1 MEALAAGNV
10 FLFGGFRLDRRGGG
24 LFRRDEF
31 GDFVPMATGS
41 RALDVLGVLV
51 ERPGDLVSR
60 DAIIAAVW
68 PATVVEDANLNMQI
82 AALRRVLDDGRA
94 EGSCIQ
100 TVPGRG
106 YRFIAPV
113 TRGDPTPLSESI
125 RASEN
130 GSGGP
135 IVENAR
141 LQGSGVMG
149 QIDAPP
155 PARAL
160 QARHWPRAGIAAA
173 LIGALGLVAVFAG
186 WNWHSPWF
194 SDARPAPRLSI
205 VVLPFANLSDDREQ
219 QYFADGIT
227 EDLTTDLSR
236 LSHMLVIS
244 RNTAFTYRTKPVDT
258 KQIGHELGIRYV
270 LEGSVQRSGNE
281 VRVSAQL
288 IDAAT
293 DTHLWAER
301 FDRGIGDLFA
311 LQNEITGRIGNTL
324 NLELMAAEAARPT
337 IHPDALD
344 YIFRGRA
351 VLFGK
356 SLSRE
361 NSAEAISLF
370 AHALALDP
378 QSAEAQTYLAGALVN
393 RVITS
398 MTDSAAADLA
408 RAEELID
415 QALPASPRFS
425 YAHYV
430 KASVLRA
437 QNRCEEAL
445 PEFET
450 ALALRRN
457 MVGALQGLGWC
468 KLVTGS
474 IDEVIPLEE
483 QAIRLS
489 PRDPNIG
496 YRYLLIGTVHLLQS
510 RTDEAIVWL
519 EKGRGSMPA
528 VPVLH
533 RGLAAAYA
541 LRGESERAAA
551 ELAEARRLNRDLSGQ
566 YSSIA
571 QMKAGGSRA
580 VPKIRALY
588 EATYFAG
595 LRKAGMPEE

>member
-236 LSHMLVIS
+236 LAHMLVIS
-244 RNTAFTYRTKPVDT
+244 RNTAFTYRSKAVDT
-258 KQIGHELGIRYV
+258 KQISRELGVRYL

-301 FDRGIGDLFA
+301 FDHGIGDLLA

-324 NLELMAAEAARPT
+324 NVALMAAETARPT
-337 IHPDALD
+337 EHPDALD

-351 VLFGK
+351 LFFGK

-378 QSAEAQTYLAGALVN
+378 QSVEAQTYLAGVLVI
-393 RVITS
+393 RVVSS

-408 RAEELID
+408 RAETLID
-415 QALPASPRFS
+415 QALAASPRSS

-430 KASVLRA
+430 KATVLRA

-450 ALALRRN
+450 ALTLRRN
-457 MVGALQGLGWC
+457 SVGALQGLGWC
-468 KLVTGS
+468 KLFTGS

-483 QAIRLS
+483 QGIRLS

-510 RTDEAIVWL
+510 RTDEAIVWF

-528 VPVLH
+528 LPVLH
-533 RGLAAAYA
+533 SRLAAAYA

-551 ELAEARRLNRDLSGQ
+551 ELAEARRLNGDL
-566 YSSIA
+566 YASIA
-571 QMKAGGSRA
+571 QLKAGGSRV
-580 VPKIRALY
+580 VPKIRALF

>member
-1 MEALAAGNV
+1 MEALAAGGV
-10 FLFGGFRLDRRGGG
+10 FLFDGFRLDLRGGG
-24 LFRRDEF
+24 LFRRDGC
-31 GDFVPMATGS
+31 GDFVPIAIGS

-51 ERPGDLVSR
+51 ELPGDLVSR

-100 TVPGRG
+100 TVSGRG

-113 TRGDPTPLSESI
+113 TQGDPTPSSEPI
-125 RASEN
+125 RPSGN
-130 GSGGP
+130 GSGGS
-135 IVENAR
+135 IVENER
-141 LQGSGVMG
+141 LQGPGVMG
-149 QIDAPP
+149 EIDAPP
-155 PARAL
+155 SAPGPR
-160 QARHWPRAGIAAA
+160 ARHWLRGGIGAA
-173 LIGALGLVAVFAG
+173 LIGALGLVAAAVG

-194 SDARPAPRLSI
+194 GDARPAPRLSI
-205 VVLPFANLSDDREQ
+205 VVLPFTNLSDDREQ

-227 EDLTTDLSR
+227 GDLTTDLSR
-236 LSHMLVIS
+236 LTHMLVIS
-244 RNTAFTYRTKPVDT
+244 RNTAFTYRNRPVDT
-258 KQIGHELGIRYV
+258 KQIGRELGIRYV

-324 NLELMAAEAARPT
+324 NLELMSAEAARPT

-351 VLFGK
+351 LLFGK
-356 SLSRE
+356 SLLPE

-378 QSAEAQTYLAGALVN
+378 QSAEAQTYLAGALVS

-398 MTDSAAADLA
+398 MTNSAAADLA
-408 RAEELID
+408 RAEGLID

-430 KASVLRA
+430 KATVLRA
-437 QNRCEEAL
+437 QHRCEEAL

-468 KLVTGS
+468 KLFTGS
-474 IDEVIPLEE
+474 IDEVIPLED

-510 RTDEAIVWL
+510 RTDEAIVWF
-519 EKGRGSMPA
+519 EKGRSGMPA
-528 VPVLH
+528 LPVMH
-533 RGLAAAYA
+533 SRLAAAYA

-551 ELAEARRLNRDLSGQ
+551 ELAEARRLNGDL

-571 QMKAGGSRA
+571 HLTGGWRLA
-580 VPKIRALY
+580 PKIRELF

>member
-1 MEALAAGNV
+1 MKALAAGDV
-10 FLFGGFRLDRRGGG
+10 FLFDGFRLDRRGGG
-24 LFRRDEF
+24 LFRRNER
-31 GDFVPMATGS
+31 GDFVPMATGA

-94 EGSCIQ
+94 ASSCIQ
-100 TVPGRG
+100 TIPGRG
-106 YRFIAPV
+106 YRFIALV
-113 TRGDPTPLSESI
+113 TRGDATPSSESI
-125 RASEN
+125 LPSLN

-141 LQGSGVMG
+141 PRDPGVMG

-155 PARAL
+155 RARTL
-160 QARHWPRAGIAAA
+160 RARHWPRAGIVAA
-173 LIGALGLVAVFAG
+173 LVGALGLGVAAVG

-205 VVLPFANLSDDREQ
+205 VVLPFTNLSDDREQ

-351 VLFGK
+351 LLFGK

-361 NSAEAISLF
+361 NSAEALSLF
-370 AHALALDP
+370 AHAFALDP
-378 QSAEAQTYLAGALVN
+378 QSAETQTYLAGALVT

-519 EKGRGSMPA
+519 EKG
-528 VPVLH
+528 
-533 RGLAAAYA
+533 AAAC
-541 LRGESERAAA
+541 LPCRSCTEGSPPPMRS
-551 ELAEARRLNRDLSGQ
+551 EARANAPPPNLL
-566 YSSIA
+566 
-571 QMKAGGSRA
+571 KPAG
-580 VPKIRALY
+580 
-588 EATYFAG
+588 
-595 LRKAGMPEE
+595 

>member
-1 MEALAAGNV
+1 MPRRPHRQRERGTGCGAA
-10 FLFGGFRLDRRGGG
+10 
-24 LFRRDEF
+24 
-31 GDFVPMATGS
+31 S
-41 RALDVLGVLV
+41 R
-51 ERPGDLVSR
+51 
-60 DAIIAAVW
+60 
-68 PATVVEDANLNMQI
+68 
-82 AALRRVLDDGRA
+82 
-94 EGSCIQ
+94 
-100 TVPGRG
+100 
-106 YRFIAPV
+106 
-113 TRGDPTPLSESI
+113 
-125 RASEN
+125 
-130 GSGGP
+130 
-135 IVENAR
+135 
-141 LQGSGVMG
+141 
-149 QIDAPP
+149 
-155 PARAL
+155 
-160 QARHWPRAGIAAA
+160 AA
-173 LIGALGLVAVFAG
+173 LIGALGFVAAVAG

-194 SDARPAPRLSI
+194 GDARPAPRLSI
-205 VVLPFANLSDDREQ
+205 VVLPFTNLSDDREQ

-236 LSHMLVIS
+236 LTHMLVIS
-244 RNTAFTYRTKPVDT
+244 RNTAFTYRNRPVDT
-258 KQIGHELGIRYV
+258 KQIGRELGVRYV
-270 LEGSVQRSGNE
+270 LEGSVQRSDNE

-301 FDRGIGDLFA
+301 FDHGIGDLFA

-351 VLFGK
+351 LLFGK

-378 QSAEAQTYLAGALVN
+378 QSAEAQTYLAGALVS

-398 MTDSAAADLA
+398 MTNSAAADLA
-408 RAEELID
+408 RAEGLID

-430 KASVLRA
+430 KATVLRA
-437 QNRCEEAL
+437 QHRCEEAL

-457 MVGALQGLGWC
+457 SVGALQGLGWC
-468 KLVTGS
+468 KLFTGS
-474 IDEVIPLEE
+474 IDEVIPLED

-510 RTDEAIVWL
+510 RTDEAIVWF

-528 VPVLH
+528 LPVLH
-533 RGLAAAYA
+533 SRLAAAYA
-541 LRGESERAAA
+541 LRGESERAAG
-551 ELAEARRLNRDLSGQ
+551 ELAEARRLNGDH

-571 QMKAGGSRA
+571 H
-580 VPKIRALY
+580 
-588 EATYFAG
+588 
-595 LRKAGMPEE
+595 

>member
-1 MEALAAGNV
+1 MQALSSTDI
-10 FLFGGFRLDRRGGG
+10 FLFEGFRLDRRG
-24 LFRRDEF
+24 LFRRDE
-31 GDFVPMATGS
+31 DAALAPIEIGS
-41 RALDVLGVLV
+41 RALDVLRVLL
-51 ERPGDLVSR
+51 ERPADLFSR
-60 DAIIAAVW
+60 DEIMTAAW
-68 PATVVEDANLNMQI
+68 PGTVVEDNNLTVQI
-82 AALRRVLDDGRA
+82 STLRRVLDQDCA
-94 EGSCIQ
+94 QGSFIQ

-106 YRFIAPV
+106 YRFVAPV
-113 TRGDPTPLSESI
+113 MRVEPVTSPAPSSDNSSGELI
-125 RASEN
+125 AAEN
-130 GSGGP
+130 GPAHSYAGP
-135 IVENAR
+135 ASLCSPPTVTSRPR
-141 LQGSGVMG
+141 L
-149 QIDAPP
+149 
-155 PARAL
+155 RL
-160 QARHWPRAGIAAA
+160 RAGIMAVG
-173 LIGALGLVAVFAG
+173 IVTLGLVAVFAG

-551 ELAEARRLNRDLSGQ
+551 ELAEARRLNGDL

-571 QMKAGGSRA
+571 QVKAGGSRV